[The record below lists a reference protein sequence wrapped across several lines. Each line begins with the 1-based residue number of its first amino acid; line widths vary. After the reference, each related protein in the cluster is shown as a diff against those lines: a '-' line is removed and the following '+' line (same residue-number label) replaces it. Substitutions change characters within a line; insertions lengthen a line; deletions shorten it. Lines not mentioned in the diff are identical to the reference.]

1 MQLGFFNMVL
11 GGVMHSKENHQCPM
25 VVAVAFVLAFSS
37 SPDSSNRLL
46 SNNQGSNE
54 VGLPLPTLDLL
65 EDGHRSIDELMAL
78 YNSGLNKAT
87 DAQKGAQIVGDAMG
101 TYQISDKVATEAVA
115 METDLFEVDEFRA
128 RGRVNNL
135 EFLLNMRCQ
144 GRRWT

>member
-1 MQLGFFNMVL
+1 M
-11 GGVMHSKENHQCPM
+11 
-25 VVAVAFVLAFSS
+25 
-37 SPDSSNRLL
+37 
-46 SNNQGSNE
+46 
-54 VGLPLPTLDLL
+54 PTLDLL